1 MPHFKIY
8 PDGKFGLD
16 DGMVFTQMWYWSL
29 QHNGVAEIARQITGI
44 PAEISIDGE
53 NIFISPPAHAANGQ
67 IIIEY
72 DPEVFTVIP
81 GNNIYIKNNGW
92 FLSSGNVISGVQVV
106 EYSMLEN
113 EYSNVHFKLSRTE
126 PIANPEFRIR
136 YSFFDQEFNLIS
148 QADSTLFFTPLPQK
162 YGLMQNFPNPFNPL
176 TSIRFELPT
185 MTYVILQVYDVNGR
199 LIDKLAD
206 ATFEP
211 GVHHLIWDG
220 KDLKGHDVSSGIYFY
235 QIFTPDFT
243 KTNKM
248 VLVK

>member
-1 MPHFKIY
+1 
-8 PDGKFGLD
+8 
-16 DGMVFTQMWYWSL
+16 
-29 QHNGVAEIARQITGI
+29 
-44 PAEISIDGE
+44 
-53 NIFISPPAHAANGQ
+53 
-67 IIIEY
+67 
-72 DPEVFTVIP
+72 
-81 GNNIYIKNNGW
+81 
-92 FLSSGNVISGVQVV
+92 
-106 EYSMLEN
+106 MLEN

-126 PIANPEFRIR
+126 PIANPEFRIC